1 MLYFVRSFL
10 SCMFN
15 SCLYYFSEDGEF
27 SKDEFCTFVEKHI
40 PLKTKDQLDK
50 VCNLCYR
57 STSEVSKRWPGNTEY
72 SITPDTLFVQYKVFC
87 VFIKPNNFYQA
98 ISVYDTFKYYTSFR
112 QIIKIPTWCNWNFLD
127 TYVYTGSPGSPLV
140 RLSSTCLHI

>member
-1 MLYFVRSFL
+1 MLYFVVRF
-10 SCMFN
+10 FHV
-15 SCLYYFSEDGEF
+15 CLIPACITFSEDGEF

-50 VCNLCYR
+50 VC
-57 STSEVSKRWPGNTEY
+57 KRWPGNTEY

-87 VFIKPNNFYQA
+87 VFIEPNTFYQA

-112 QIIKIPTWCNWNFLD
+112 QIIKIPTWCNWNLLD